1 VSLGIGRRFERI
13 DEEGGPCGY
22 RFGVDAGERVAGGVE
37 RCELHGEVADGGA
50 LGGAQ
55 MDFKAGGLLSEP
67 VQEGVAASATDDE
80 EPPKT
85 LSCELSD
92 AAEDLRISRGE

>member
-1 VSLGIGRRFERI
+1 
-13 DEEGGPCGY
+13 
-22 RFGVDAGERVAGGVE
+22 
-37 RCELHGEVADGGA
+37 
-50 LGGAQ
+50 

-92 AAEDLRISRGE
+92 AAENLRISRGE